1 MELKAGRLSDVI
13 MIRDHRQLTV
23 TLSYGSLKL
32 FLKGKE
38 GIKIC
43 FFSSLRE
50 HLSLDVTDYE
60 TLVMEA
66 FDDCSYT
73 YELS

>member
-13 MIRDHRQLTV
+13 LTRDHCYLTV

-32 FLKGKE
+32 FLKGDA

-43 FFSSLRE
+43 FFSSMRE
-50 HLSLDVTDYE
+50 PFNLDVTGYD
-60 TLVMEA
+60 TLVFEA
-66 FDDCSYT
+66 FDNCSYN
-73 YELS
+73 YALS

>member
-13 MIRDHRQLTV
+13 LIGTHRHLTV
-23 TLSYGSLKL
+23 TLSYGSMKL
-32 FLKGKE
+32 FLKGRG

-43 FFSSLRE
+43 FFSSIRKDF
-50 HLSLDVTDYE
+50 SLDVTDYD
-60 TLVMEA
+60 TLVFEA

-73 YELS
+73 YTLS

>member
-13 MIRDHRQLTV
+13 MIKDHHHLTV
-23 TLSYGSLKL
+23 ILESGSLKL
-32 FLKGKE
+32 FLKGDA

-43 FFSSLRE
+43 FFSSMRE
-50 HLSLDVTDYE
+50 HFHLDITDYE
-60 TLVMEA
+60 TLVLEA

-73 YELS
+73 YTLD

>member
-23 TLSYGSLKL
+23 TLSYGSVKL
-32 FLKGKE
+32 FLKGE
-38 GIKIC
+38 SGIKIC

-50 HLSLDVTDYE
+50 QLTLDVAGYE
-60 TLVMEA
+60 TVVLEA
-66 FDDCSYT
+66 FDDCSYSCI
-73 YELS
+73 LS